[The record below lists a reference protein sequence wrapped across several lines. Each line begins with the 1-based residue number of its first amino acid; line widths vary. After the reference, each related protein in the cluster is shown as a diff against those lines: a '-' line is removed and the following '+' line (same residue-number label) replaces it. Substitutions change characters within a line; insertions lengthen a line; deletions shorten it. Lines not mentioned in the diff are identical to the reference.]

1 MFSLPAAKLQT
12 EVSMMLNIYQSD
24 PNGSIKEIHEFRP
37 GCWVN
42 LTNPTDEE
50 IDQVVQALK
59 IPADFLR
66 DSLDEEE
73 KSRIEKEDN
82 CLLIIVD
89 IPMTQ
94 NGSREERYITLP
106 LGMIVTENCFVTVC
120 LKENSI
126 LEHFTGNKAKNF
138 YTYMKTRF
146 VLQLLSLISTHYL
159 SYLKKINRKTNEIE
173 KELRQST
180 QNQELFSLLNLEKS
194 LVYFTTSLKTNNIV
208 TEKLLKSQYLK
219 MYEEDQHLLED
230 VIIENKQAIEMAEI
244 YSSILS
250 GLMDAF
256 ASVISNNLNHVM
268 KILTS
273 ITIVLSFPT
282 MIASIYGMNVPLPY
296 QNHPH
301 SFSVLMV
308 LSLALSSIT
317 AIIFWKKRFF

>member
-1 MFSLPAAKLQT
+1 
-12 EVSMMLNIYQSD
+12 MLKIYLSD
-24 PNGSIKEIHEFRP
+24 PQGQFQEVNEFVK
-37 GCWVN
+37 GCWIN

-50 IDQVVQALK
+50 IERVVQALN

-73 KSRIEKEDN
+73 RSRIEKEDN
-82 CLLIIVD
+82 SLLIIVD
-89 IPMTQ
+89 IPMIQ
-94 NGSREERYITLP
+94 SGSKEEKYITLP
-106 LGMIVTENCFVTVC
+106 LGMIITEDYFVTVC

-126 LEHFTGNKAKNF
+126 LDHFIHNKAKNF
-138 YTYMKTRF
+138 FTFMKTRF
-146 VLQLLSLISTHYL
+146 VLQLLSLISTYYL
-159 SYLKKINRKTNEIE
+159 SYLKKINRKTNQIE
-173 KELRQST
+173 KELRQSL

-219 MYEEDQHLLED
+219 MYEDDQHLLED

-301 SFSVLMV
+301 SFTVLMI

>member
-1 MFSLPAAKLQT
+1 
-12 EVSMMLNIYQSD
+12 
-24 PNGSIKEIHEFRP
+24 
-37 GCWVN
+37 
-42 LTNPTDEE
+42 
-50 IDQVVQALK
+50 
-59 IPADFLR
+59 
-66 DSLDEEE
+66 
-73 KSRIEKEDN
+73 
-82 CLLIIVD
+82 
-89 IPMTQ
+89 
-94 NGSREERYITLP
+94 
-106 LGMIVTENCFVTVC
+106 
-120 LKENSI
+120 
-126 LEHFTGNKAKNF
+126 
-138 YTYMKTRF
+138 MKTRF
-146 VLQLLSLISTHYL
+146 VLQLLSLISTYYL
-159 SYLKKINRKTNEIE
+159 SYLKKINRKTNQIE
-173 KELRQST
+173 KELRQSL

-219 MYEEDQHLLED
+219 MYEDDQHLLED

-301 SFSVLMV
+301 SFTVLMI